1 MRIKE
6 NLKILS
12 NFKQLRDEHRSR
24 GDYMDELKNDL
35 CSAFDY
41 NRDLIELILELF
53 PPNEAYE
60 FIEANE
66 A

>member
-24 GDYMDELKNDL
+24 SDYMDELKNDL